1 MCSSSSPLSQR
12 CWEEHG
18 WYKERILSGADSNS
32 YGKVAVQEL
41 EMGKSVNHEN
51 VCSVV
56 LPVSDGGDTRM
67 VLVPRVVVA
76 AWFDLM
82 ISQPLCAGLLVF
94 LGSMHKTYF

>member
-1 MCSSSSPLSQR
+1 MSLEYHAFIQTSAKVSLFR
-12 CWEEHG
+12 GRGRRREA
-18 WYKERILSGADSNS
+18 LTS

-82 ISQPLCAGLLVF
+82 ISQPLCTGLLVF